1 MTEAPTTVGKRD
13 LVQISRSELTRL
25 RNEENYTIAQLSE
38 YFQAS
43 TDVIKQ
49 AMEKCGL
56 STSLKNRKRRTYTL
70 VD

>member
-1 MTEAPTTVGKRD
+1 MTEAPTTVGKKD
-13 LVQISRSELTRL
+13 LVRISRSELTRL

-38 YFQAS
+38 YFDAS

-49 AMEKCGL
+49 AMKKCDL
-56 STSLKNRKRRTYTL
+56 STSLKNRKRRTHIL